1 MSHKA
6 ILVSVIAL
14 ILSGCNQTVQSKNE
28 RPVLDSQNTEVEIST
43 NDRDNPS
50 SRLKNMSKSK
60 IAIVESEKPDHPSGM
75 LAGLDGHL
83 EIRENCI
90 VVVSEGGY
98 IAQPVFLSYSVSW
111 DEASNTLIYDSKR
124 YKDGDPIS
132 LTGGG
137 VNEKIFRAQ
146 EKVYLPECPNS
157 SLFVVA
163 G

>member
-1 MSHKA
+1 MYHRTIS
-6 ILVSVIAL
+6 VSVIAIL
-14 ILSGCNQTVQSKNE
+14 LSGCNQTVQSKNE
-28 RPVLDSQNTEVEIST
+28 RPVLDTQNTTVDLSS

-50 SRLKNMSKSK
+50 VRLKSMSK

-83 EIRENCI
+83 EVRENCI
-90 VVVSEGGY
+90 VVISEGGY

-111 DEASNTLIYDSKR
+111 DEATNTLTYESKH

-137 VNEKIFRAQ
+137 VNENFFGTQ
-146 EKVYLPECPNS
+146 EKVYIPQCPNS

>member
-1 MSHKA
+1 LNYKLIWVSITA
-6 ILVSVIAL
+6 IFLG
-14 ILSGCNQTVQSKNE
+14 GCNQNVQSKNE
-28 RPVLDSQNTEVEIST
+28 RPVLDPQNTEVELST

-50 SRLKNMSKSK
+50 SRLKNMSK
-60 IAIVESEKPDHPSGM
+60 IAIVEKEKPKHPSGM
-75 LAGLDGHL
+75 VASLVGHL
-83 EIRENCI
+83 EFRENCI
-90 VVVSEGGY
+90 VVIAEGGD
-98 IAQPVFLSYSVSW
+98 IEQPVFPSYSVSW
-111 DEASNTLIYDSKR
+111 DEATNTLIYESKR

-137 VNEKIFRAQ
+137 VNESFFGAQ